1 MKIIDKNNFF
11 PVVCTVFTLLVLGKV
26 IIELVVEGL
35 FENYQQNIILMF
47 VFALL
52 ATFVLSQYYR
62 FQDYPLLVVI
72 LVQYLVAISVVM
84 LIMWITTFFEP
95 MHEDGYHDMF
105 WSFTIPYGIGV
116 VVYYVALFRE
126 VGYMNKTLKKIKIKE
141 NTDAR

>member
-11 PVVCTVFTLLVLGKV
+11 SVVCTVFTLLVLGKV

-95 MHEDGYHDMF
+95 MHEDGYHDIF

>member
-11 PVVCTVFTLLVLGKV
+11 SVVCTVFTLLVLGKV
-26 IIELVVEGL
+26 VLESIVQGL

-95 MHEDGYHDMF
+95 MHEDGYHDIF